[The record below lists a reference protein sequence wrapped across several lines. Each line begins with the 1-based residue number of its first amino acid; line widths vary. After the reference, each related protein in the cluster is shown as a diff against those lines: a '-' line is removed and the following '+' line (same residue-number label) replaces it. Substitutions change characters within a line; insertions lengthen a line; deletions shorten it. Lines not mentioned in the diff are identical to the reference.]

1 MSKNNYSELFRRIKF
16 LVAALLVYRIG
27 VHIPVPGVNVD
38 AITALFK
45 THQGS
50 GILGLMNV
58 FSGGA
63 ASKFSVMALGVMPY
77 ISASIVMQLAAVA
90 FPSLEA
96 LKKEGDWGRKRIA
109 YYSRWLALAL
119 ALLQSCGIVYGLA
132 GQNGMLYD
140 VSPLFLFSCI
150 LSLTAGTFFLVWIG
164 ECITQYA
171 IGNGVSV
178 LIFAGI
184 ISGIPSAISSFFG
197 LFSAG
202 HYGIGIISVLKV
214 LLLFALIVGTVV
226 TVVFFEKAFRKLPVL
241 YARRSADHKQMAL
254 ERQRPNYL
262 PLKVNVAG
270 AMPPIFASSLII
282 LPSTLLQWASSG
294 DSSSKLGVIGDF
306 FRSLLSVLS
315 PGKPLYFCLY
325 AAAIVF
331 FSFFYVAIQYNPKET
346 ADNIKKSGAVIPGYR
361 PGAQTVAFV
370 ESVILRLTFI
380 SALYMLSVCLL
391 PEVLIMFYNLPFYFG
406 GTSLLIVVL
415 VSFDLISSIQHYV
428 FSSKYDSLVKKVALV
443 K

>member
-1 MSKNNYSELFRRIKF
+1 MIKNNYSELFQRLRFI
-16 LVAALLVYRIG
+16 LLALLVYRLG

-38 AITALFK
+38 SISALFK
-45 THQGS
+45 GKQGA
-50 GILGLMNV
+50 GFLGLMNV

-77 ISASIVMQLAAVA
+77 ISASIVMQLASVA
-90 FPSLEA
+90 FPTLES
-96 LKKEGDWGRKRIA
+96 LKKEGEWGRKKLA
-109 YYSRWLALAL
+109 YYSRWLAFAL
-119 ALLQSCGIVYGLA
+119 SLIQSAGIVLTLSK
-132 GQNGMLYD
+132 QPGMLYGA
-140 VSPLFLFSCI
+140 SWLFIASCI
-150 LSLTAGTFFLVWIG
+150 LSLVAGTFFLVWLG
-164 ECITQYA
+164 EGITVYG

-178 LIFAGI
+178 IIFAGI
-184 ISGIPSAISSFFG
+184 ISALPSAASNFLSLIGS
-197 LFSAG
+197 G
-202 HYGIGIISVLKV
+202 HYGVGIIGILKSVF
-214 LLLFALIVGTVV
+214 LLFIIIAAVV
-226 TVVFFEKAFRKLPVL
+226 VVVFFEKAFRKVPVL
-241 YARRSADHKQMAL
+241 YARRSNDHRQMAL
-254 ERQRPNYL
+254 DRQRPNYL

-282 LPSTLLQWASSG
+282 LPATVLQWITSG
-294 DSSSKLGVIGDF
+294 SSSSSNDF
-306 FRSLLSVLS
+306 SFLHTVLS
-315 PGKPLYFCLY
+315 WIMPGRPVYFVLY

-361 PGAQTVAFV
+361 PGVQTVAFV

-380 SALYMLSVCLL
+380 SAIYMLSVCLL
-391 PEVLIMFYNLPFYFG
+391 PELLVLLYNLPFYFG

-428 FSSKYDSLVKKVALV
+428 FSSKYESLVKKVALV